1 VPTVTS
7 DVRATRAPTLLVVA
21 AERFELKYVRPAQG
35 QVWILRANGP
45 GFRLAG
51 AVADETGP
59 NVDAV
64 LNVGLCGAL
73 NDKLQVGDIVV
84 GTAVN
89 GVTVNVPDVSGVFHA
104 GAIASVDRVAQT
116 AAEKRRLSD
125 TGAIAVE
132 MEAAALLER
141 ARRWGVPF
149 YCVRAVS
156 DTADEDFALDFN
168 AARDREGRFQP
179 VRIVAQALRRP
190 LTGIPELLRLRRNAE
205 KAAKALGEFLG
216 NCRF

>member
-1 VPTVTS
+1 
-7 DVRATRAPTLLVVA
+7 VVA
-21 AERFELKYVRPAQG
+21 AEQFELKYVQPARG
-35 QVWILRANGP
+35 QRWIMRANGP

-51 AVADETGP
+51 AIADGIGP
-59 NVDAV
+59 AVDAI

-73 NDKLQVGDIVV
+73 DERLAVGDIVV

-89 GVTVNVPDVSGVFHA
+89 GVTVDVPAVSGVFHA
-104 GAIASVDRVAQT
+104 GGIASVDHVAQT
-116 AAEKRRLSD
+116 AAEKRQLRA

-132 MEAAALLER
+132 MESAALLQR

-156 DTADEDFALDFN
+156 DTADEDFALDLN
-168 AARDREGRFQP
+168 AARDQEGRFRP
-179 VRIVAQALRRP
+179 GRIVAQALRRP
-190 LTGIPELLRLRRNAE
+190 LTGIPELLRLRRNADN
-205 KAAKALGEFLG
+205 AARALGEFLG

>member
-1 VPTVTS
+1 MPTATSDAPTV
-7 DVRATRAPTLLVVA
+7 LVVA
-21 AERFELKYVRPAQG
+21 AEKFELKHVQPRPG
-35 QVWILRANGP
+35 QRWMMRANGP

-51 AVADETGP
+51 AVADGIGP
-59 NVDAV
+59 TVDAL
-64 LNVGLCGAL
+64 LNVGICGAL
-73 NDKLQVGDIVV
+73 DKRLAVGDIVV
-84 GTAVN
+84 GTSVN
-89 GVTVNVPDVSGVFHA
+89 GVTVDVPAVAGVFHA
-104 GAIASVDRVAQT
+104 GGIASVDRVAQT
-116 AAEKRRLSD
+116 AAEKRRLRD

-156 DTADEDFALDFN
+156 DTADEDFALDLN
-168 AARDREGRFQP
+168 AARDQEGRFRP

>member
-1 VPTVTS
+1 MVTS
-7 DVRATRAPTLLVVA
+7 DVPAKTRTLLVIA
-21 AERFELKYVRPAQG
+21 AERFELKYVRPAEG
-35 QVWILRANGP
+35 QHWILRANGP

-51 AVADETGP
+51 AVADQTGP

-73 NDKLQVGDIVV
+73 DERLEVGDIVV
-84 GTAVN
+84 ATAVN
-89 GVTVNVPDVSGVFHA
+89 GVTVNVPEVSSVFHA
-104 GAIASVDRVAQT
+104 GAIASVERVAQT
-116 AAEKRRLSD
+116 AAEKRRLKE

-132 MEAAALLER
+132 MEAAALLDR

-156 DTADEDFALDFN
+156 DTAGEDFVLDLN

-179 VRIVAQALRRP
+179 VRIVAQALRHP
-190 LTGIPELLRLRRNAE
+190 LTGISELLRLRRNAE
-205 KAAKALGEFLG
+205 RAVKALGEFLG